1 VTTVIADDDALRIVA
16 LEGDTDIALV
26 SFSGIGQ
33 GLGSLPKEEFG
44 KALSGSK
51 HWQFFVVDK
60 RCTWYTATSARI
72 VRHLSPILG
81 RFRKVVTLG
90 NSMGG
95 YGALLFASRLPNC
108 ASAIAFVPQ
117 FSMDPRVVPK
127 EKRWRRFTER
137 IEDWPQQHLLHG
149 MPDTLPLHIFFGAR
163 ERRDGPHVDLFKQY
177 ATLGTSIYVLRGA
190 AHDPARRLRDKG
202 LLAATL
208 DAIVVDNAG
217 GTRVRSLFSEKR
229 IHYDYWSVK
238 DQSSQRPSGVRAL
251 LGKLF

>member
-1 VTTVIADDDALRIVA
+1 VTTVIAEDDSLRIVA

-26 SFSGIGQ
+26 SFSGIGE
-33 GLGSLPKEEFG
+33 GLGSLPKEEFR

-60 RCTWYTATSARI
+60 RCTWYTATSADI

-137 IEDWPQQHLLHG
+137 IEDWPQQHLLQG
-149 MPDTLPLHIFFGAR
+149 VPGTLPLHIFFGAR
-163 ERRDGPHVDLFKQY
+163 ERRDGPHIRLFKQH
-177 ATLGTSIYVLRGA
+177 ATSGTSIYVLRGA

-217 GTRVRSLFSEKR
+217 GTRVRALFFEKSIR
-229 IHYDYWSVK
+229 YDFWSVT
-238 DQSSQRPSGVRAL
+238 DQSSQRPNGVRAL
-251 LGKLF
+251 LGKFF